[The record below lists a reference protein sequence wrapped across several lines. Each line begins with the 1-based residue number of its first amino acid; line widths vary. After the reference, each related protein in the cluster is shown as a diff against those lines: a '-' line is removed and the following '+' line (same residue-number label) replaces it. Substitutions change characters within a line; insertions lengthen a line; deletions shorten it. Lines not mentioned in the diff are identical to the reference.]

1 MLTLFIQDELAYDG
15 RFNDADRIYRITTRM
30 TAINGRESN
39 LQRCSPP
46 IGPTMLAEFP
56 EIELQTRVVKDL
68 STEAQ
73 LIKYKEKSFYEK
85 RGYQVDSTF
94 FQMFPYEFLE
104 GNRKT
109 AVKQPW
115 SIVISEELAAKLF
128 DGQPALD
135 QLVLFNQ

>member
-1 MLTLFIQDELAYDG
+1 MLNLLLHDELGYDR
-15 RFNDADRIYRITTRM
+15 RFNDSDRIYRITSKMIST
-30 TAINGRESN
+30 NSRESN

-46 IGPTMLAEFP
+46 IGPAMLAEFP

-104 GNRKT
+104 GNRNT
-109 AVKQPW
+109 SLKQPW
-115 SIVISEELAAKLF
+115 SIVI
-128 DGQPALD
+128 
-135 QLVLFNQ
+135 